1 MMEHNTINTAPAI
14 LRMREVTRVTG
25 LSKSSIHRMVNAGM
39 FPGSVPLGVAAV
51 GWMRSEVERWIAE
64 RVSMRD
70 NACAA

>member
-1 MMEHNTINTAPAI
+1 MEYNTINTAPAI

-25 LSKSSIHRMVNAGM
+25 LSRASIYRMVKAGL

-51 GWMRSEVERWIAE
+51 GWMRSDVERWIGE

-70 NACAA
+70 NARAA